1 MAGNNS
7 GGRDSERSRK
17 AADKIAEQ
25 RRRKTALEDMQ
36 GPRLN
41 KNRNTKEAPRLSSR
55 NDSSRTNTRQ
65 RTSASNNGRRTTS
78 KKSGNNGRK
87 IEIFPAG
94 ANVYSKQK
102 APKKSLFGKRPA
114 IPALGSG
121 RIIAGVVIVFFVLLA
136 LRMLTNKN
144 AVEVFVDGT
153 SVGIVLDKSYTED
166 YIIETCEAKLVSSL
180 GTNVEITSDITVK
193 KIHAGK
199 NDENVSTGD
208 YLLKTVNDAVAYNVE
223 ATAIMI
229 NGTEMAVVSNIESAQ
244 TVVDRIL
251 SEHSLSYI
259 DDISSIVEGP
269 EIQGLEFTS
278 KFVDGTEIV
287 TTDRAYELLNGTKQQ
302 TVIYIVEAGDSF
314 GKIANAY
321 GISVSELMEANPN
334 IGDATNIYA
343 GDEIKVNATVS
354 VLDIKVVTQT
364 VDRSSGSAVIVKT
377 TYINGIVTDT
387 ATMDSSSSSSGDE
400 TGEDTESSDDSDSSG
415 EVSDEYSG
423 EDTEE

>member
-7 GGRDSERSRK
+7 GGRNSDRSRK

-41 KNRNTKEAPRLSSR
+41 KNRSTKEAPRLSSR
-55 NDSSRTNTRQ
+55 SDSSRTNTRQ
-65 RTSASNNGRRTTS
+65 RTNNNSNSRRTSS

-136 LRMLTNKN
+136 VHMLTNKN

-166 YIIETCEAKLVSSL
+166 YIIETCQAKLVSSL

-208 YLLKTVNDAVAYNVE
+208 YLLKTVNDAVSYNVE

-229 NGTEMAVVSNIESAQ
+229 NGTEMAVVSNIEAAQ

-251 SEHSLSYI
+251 SEHNLSYI

-302 TVIYIVEAGDSF
+302 QITYIVEAGDSF

-377 TYINGIVTDT
+377 TYVNGVITDT
-387 ATMDSSSSSSGDE
+387 ATMDNSSASSVDETDSSETGDDTEASDDSSGD
-400 TGEDTESSDDSDSSG
+400 GSDD
-415 EVSDEYSG
+415 YSG
-423 EDTEE
+423 EE